1 MYSIDWAGLLSR
13 SAGRPA
19 VAGETPVAQGR
30 LALLA
35 RWFAVPHVSST
46 VWCLG
51 VTSLLTDV
59 SSEMVSSILPVYL
72 LVHLRL
78 TPLTFG
84 LVDGLYQ
91 GFAALVRVAGGFAAD
106 RWRSHK
112 AIASAGYGLSA
123 ACKLGLLAA
132 GNVWSLV
139 AVTIAIDRTGKGIR
153 TAPRDALISLST
165 APSAL
170 ATAFGVHRALDAAGA
185 MLGPIVAFLLLTA
198 RPGAFDAVFV
208 ASFSI
213 AMIGLGVILFF
224 VDGSR
229 HTKREGRPSP
239 TMSAALGLLWTSR
252 FRSLLFA
259 GGLVA
264 LATVSDSFVFL
275 TLQRQVEFGAGYFP
289 LLYVGVAASHCLL
302 AMPLGRIADRFGRAR
317 IFIAG
322 HCVLLL
328 VYAVLVAPG
337 SDGLRLVAAVLLFG
351 AYYAATDGVLAALA
365 SSTLAQDCR
374 GSGLALLATV
384 TNVGRLLAS
393 VLFGAIWTWFGLT
406 NAIVLFGVALGLAVA
421 TAAPALRA
429 AAAPEESA
437 PADLKG

>member
-1 MYSIDWAGLLSR
+1 MYSIDWTGLLSR
-13 SAGRPA
+13 SATGRTT
-19 VAGETPVAQGR
+19 VAGELPIAQGR
-30 LALLA
+30 LGLLA
-35 RWFAVPHVSST
+35 RWFAVPRVSST

-51 VTSLLTDV
+51 LTSLLTDV
-59 SSEMVSSILPVYL
+59 SSEMVSSVLPVYL
-72 LVHLRL
+72 LLHLRL

-84 LVDGLYQ
+84 VVDGLYQ
-91 GFAALVRVAGGFAAD
+91 GFAALVRVGGGFAAD

-112 AIASAGYGLSA
+112 GVAAAGYGLSA

-132 GNVWSLV
+132 GNAWTLV
-139 AVTIAIDRTGKGIR
+139 AATIAIDRTGKGIR

-185 MLGPIVAFLLLTA
+185 MLGPVVAFLLLMA
-198 RPGAFDAVFV
+198 LPGAFDAVFV
-208 ASFSI
+208 VSFCV
-213 AMIGLGVILFF
+213 AMIGLAVILFF

-229 HTKREGRPSP
+229 HVTGDAKPSP
-239 TMSAALGLLWTSR
+239 TMAEAFGLLWTAR
-252 FRSLLFA
+252 FRSLLLA

-264 LATVSDSFVFL
+264 LATISDSFVFL
-275 TLQRQVEFGAGYFP
+275 TLQRQVGFGAGYFP
-289 LLYVGVAASHCLL
+289 LLYVGVAATHCLL

-317 IFIAG
+317 TFIAG
-322 HCVLLL
+322 HGVLLL

-337 SDGLRLVAAVLLFG
+337 ADVPRLMVAVLLFG
-351 AYYAATDGVLAALA
+351 VYYAATDGVLAALA

-393 VLFGAIWTWFGLT
+393 VLFGAVWTWFGLT
-406 NAIVLFGVALGLAVA
+406 NAIVLFGAALAVA
-421 TAAPALRA
+421 IGMASPALRA
-429 AAAPEESA
+429 ACAPEQSVA
-437 PADLKG
+437 AD